1 MELKLKRKYLKEGY
15 TIGDLL
21 VNGDFICNTLEDE
34 VRQLNSASDKV
45 YGKTAIP
52 YGRYKIAMNVISPK
66 FGTVPFY
73 MKVCQGRLPRLVNV
87 PFFEGIL
94 FHVADGFR
102 GADLLEGCIGVGENK
117 IKGGLINGK
126 QKFTK
131 LYKLLNEAYK
141 KGEEIWISVEK

>member
-1 MELKLKRKYLKEGY
+1 MKLTLKRKYLKRGY
-15 TIGDLL
+15 TIGALYI
-21 VNGDFICNTLEDE
+21 NGAYFCDTLEDE
-34 VRQLNSASDKV
+34 VRVLNSANDKV

-52 YGRYKIAMNVISPK
+52 YGRYKIAMNIISPK

-73 MKVCQGRLPRLVNV
+73 MGVCQGRLPRLINV
-87 PFFEGIL
+87 PFFDGIL

-102 GADLLEGCIGVGENK
+102 GADLLEGCIGIGENK

-126 QKFTK
+126 QIFAE

-141 KGEEIWISVEK
+141 KGEEIWIEIV